1 MVGASTRH
9 QVLAPDGNRATPRHW
24 RRKQTRNMS
33 KTDRRAPLPV
43 IASHVEWTH
52 RATGTT
58 TPAVRITGPRGTIYV
73 GADDL
78 PQLATAVHEAIAAG
92 QVTV

>member
-1 MVGASTRH
+1 
-9 QVLAPDGNRATPRHW
+9 
-24 RRKQTRNMS
+24 MS
-33 KTDRRAPLPV
+33 KTDRRAPLPI

-92 QVTV
+92 QVTA

>member
-1 MVGASTRH
+1 
-9 QVLAPDGNRATPRHW
+9 
-24 RRKQTRNMS
+24 MS
-33 KTDRRAPLPV
+33 STDRRAPLPV

-58 TPAVRITGPRGTIYV
+58 SPAVRITGPRGTIYV
-73 GADDL
+73 GATDL
-78 PQLATAVHEAIAAG
+78 PQLAEAVNAAIAAG